1 MPKKRT
7 AILRLETLE
16 DRCVLASDILA
27 NDFRTFDGT
36 GNNLLRDGWGS
47 AGSQL
52 IRVAPAAYADG
63 ISAPAGA
70 GRPGARE
77 VSNAVMAETQET
89 LNDRSM
95 SDYIYVFGQ
104 FIDHDLG
111 LTLAASPAERFDIA
125 IPQGDPWFD
134 PAGTGTRTM
143 GMTRSAYDPA
153 TGTDGP
159 RQQVTVVTAWLD
171 GSQIYGSDKA
181 TADALRT
188 FSGGRMK
195 TSEGGLLP
203 FNTMGLPMQNR
214 SALPAGQLFAA
225 GDIRANEN
233 IELTAIQTLF
243 LREHNR
249 VADRIAARY
258 PGLGDE
264 EVYQQARRWVGAEL
278 QAITYNEFLP
288 ALLGEGAVRAYAG
301 YRPSVNPGIANEFA
315 HAAFRVG
322 HTFLGDDVEFLD
334 DQGGE
339 IREAVPLS
347 EAFFNP
353 GLVSETGIEPIL
365 KYLATDKAREGDT
378 VLVDGVRNL
387 LFGPPGAGG
396 TDLGALDIQ
405 RARDHGLADYNTM
418 RAAYGLPRVR
428 SFAQITPD
436 RDLQQKLRDLYG
448 SVDDIDAFV
457 GGLAERRAP
466 GASVGPLFQRII
478 ADQFQR
484 LRDGDRFW
492 YQRLYSGREL
502 RELEGTTLSDIIR
515 RNTTITNIQDDAFFF
530 KVSVSGRVFVDLDKD
545 GRQDRF
551 EPGLAGFRVELLD
564 AEGAVVATT
573 RTRGDGGY
581 SFVDDIDGP
590 GGYRVR
596 LTLRS
601 GWRATGAD
609 SIEVAVTKGGSFKGV
624 DFGVTLARRGAAGVR
639 PLLDAINEG
648 LRCGM
653 DRLDEGLLFGLAEDE
668 RRHK

>member
-1 MPKKRT
+1 MPRT
-7 AILRLETLE
+7 SRRPARLLLETLE
-16 DRCVLASDILA
+16 DRCVLASG
-27 NDFRTFDGT
+27 FRAFDGT
-36 GNNLLRDGWGS
+36 GNNLLHDGWGS

-52 IRVAPAAYADG
+52 IRIAPPAYADG
-63 ISAPAGA
+63 VSAPAGA

-77 VSNAVMAETQET
+77 VSNAVMAETAET
-89 LNDRSM
+89 LNGRSM
-95 SDYIYVFGQ
+95 SDYVYVFGQ

-111 LTLAASPAERFDIA
+111 LTVAASPAERFDIP

-159 RQQVTVVTAWLD
+159 RQQVTIVTAWLD
-171 GSQIYGSDKA
+171 GSQIYGSDED

-214 SALPAGQLFAA
+214 SPLPAGQLFAA

-233 IELTAIQTLF
+233 IELTAIQVLF

-249 VADRIAARY
+249 VADGIAARH
-258 PGLGDE
+258 PGLSDE
-264 EVYQQARRWVGAEL
+264 EVYQRARQWVGAEL

-288 ALLGEGAVRAYAG
+288 ALLGEDALRAYAG
-301 YRPSVNPGIANEFA
+301 YRPSVSPGIANEFA

-322 HTFLGDDVEFLD
+322 HTFLGDDVEFLND
-334 DQGGE
+334 AGE
-339 IREAVPLS
+339 EVREEVPLS

-353 GLVSETGIEPIL
+353 GLVIETGIEPIL

-378 VLVDGVRNL
+378 VLVNGVRNL

-405 RARDHGLADYNTM
+405 RGRDHGLADYNTM
-418 RAAYGLPRVR
+418 RAAYGLKRVH

-436 RDLQQKLRDLYG
+436 RVLQQKLRDLYG

-457 GGLAERRAP
+457 GGLAERHAP

-492 YQRLYSGREL
+492 YQRLYSGSEL
-502 RELEGTTLSDIIR
+502 RELEGTTLSGIIR
-515 RNTTITNIQDDAFFF
+515 RNTTITNIQDEAFFF
-530 KVSVSGRVFVDLDKD
+530 KVDVAGRVFFDRDGD
-545 GRQDRF
+545 GRKGWH
-551 EPGLAGFRVELLD
+551 EPGLAGFLVQLID
-564 AEGAVVATT
+564 ASGAVIAST
-573 RTRGDGGY
+573 RTTGDGGY
-581 SFVDDIDGP
+581 RFLGVIDGP
-590 GGYRVR
+590 GEYRLR
-596 LTLRS
+596 LTPRD
-601 GWRATGAD
+601 GWRGSTAETL
-609 SIEVAVTKGGSFKGV
+609 EVAVTRGQSFKGL
-624 DFGVTLARRGAAGVR
+624 DFGVSLARRGAAGAGLV
-639 PLLDAINEG
+639 LDALRDG
-648 LRCGM
+648 LRCGL
-653 DRLDEGLLFGLAEDE
+653 DRLDEGLLLEIAAAE
-668 RRHK
+668 RRRG